1 LGQPASA
8 QLQDELRRFLHDDAS
23 ATLHIRSY
31 FFDRVNAAP
40 PSLVTLAGGGWVGLQ
55 TGWLYD
61 TVQLGAV
68 GYTSQPLWAPQN
80 HWETSDG
87 TNIGANAVN
96 PTTGALLSQQW
107 EYNLDLQLRAEQMTL
122 EMPDWLKPLQLR
134 GRIAFVDQY
143 LGHTTSSFTE
153 YRVILN
159 YEVTWNGSRR

>member
-1 LGQPASA
+1 MLA
-8 QLQDELRRFLHDDAS
+8 
-23 ATLHIRSY
+23 
-31 FFDRVNAAP
+31 NA
-40 PSLVTLAGGGWVGLQ
+40 V
-55 TGWLYD
+55 Y
-61 TVQLGAV
+61 
-68 GYTSQPLWAPQN
+68 
-80 HWETSDG
+80 
-87 TNIGANAVN
+87 GANAVN